1 VTPQT
6 LNMQNEATP
15 VYLAERERPFW
26 GFAELL
32 LIAALFIP
40 AVFAGGFAVEALS
53 RYLQIDPKLGLPLL
67 AAEFLGYGIVFIAL
81 ALLFGR
87 HGRPLFASLGWVA
100 QPFKPLH
107 LAVLGMVLALVVVI
121 LGNILG
127 FPNVETPFDKLL
139 NDPLSRIAI
148 AIFGV
153 SLGPII
159 EELLFRGFLQPVLV
173 DSFGVLYGILA
184 TSMLFGAMH
193 LMQNAFLW
201 QSGVLI
207 TLVGFVLGVVRHVS
221 GSTRASAITHVSYN
235 ALPFLVLLISG
246 GQTNHK

>member
-1 VTPQT
+1 MTPQ
-6 LNMQNEATP
+6 P
-15 VYLAERERPFW
+15 VYLAARERPFW

-40 AVFAGGFAVEALS
+40 AVFVGGLAVQAAS
-53 RYLQIDPKLGLPLL
+53 PYLHIDPRLGFPLL
-67 AAEFLGYGIVFIAL
+67 IAEFIGYGIVFIAL
-81 ALLFGR
+81 RVLFAR
-87 HGRPLFASLGWVA
+87 HGQPLFESLGWVA
-100 QPFKPLH
+100 QPFRPLH
-107 LAVLGMVLALVVVI
+107 LAVVGALLAVVVVI

-139 NDPLSRIAI
+139 SDLASRIAI
-148 AIFGV
+148 ALFGIT
-153 SLGPII
+153 LGPII

-173 DSFGVLYGILA
+173 DSLGVLPGILA
-184 TSMLFGAMH
+184 TSVVFGAMH

-201 QSGVLI
+201 QSGVMI

-235 ALPFLVLLISG
+235 ALPFLVLLLSG
-246 GQTNHK
+246 GTANHK

>member
-1 VTPQT
+1 MSPENTG
-6 LNMQNEATP
+6 AP
-15 VYLAERERPFW
+15 VYLAAPDRPFW

-32 LIAALFIP
+32 LVAALFLP
-40 AVFAGGFAVEALS
+40 AVFAGGFAVRTLS
-53 RYLQIDPKLGLPLL
+53 PYLHIDPSLGLPLL
-67 AAEFLGYGIVFIAL
+67 IAEFLGYGIVFIVL
-81 ALLFGR
+81 RLLFAR
-87 HGRPLFASLGWVA
+87 HGKPLFESLGWVP
-100 QPFKPLH
+100 QPFKPHH
-107 LAVLGMVLALVVVI
+107 LVVTGVVLAFVVV
-121 LGNILG
+121 LLSNLLG
-127 FPNVETPFDKLL
+127 FPNVETPFEKLL
-139 NDPLSRIAI
+139 NDTPSRVAI

-173 DSFGVLYGILA
+173 DAFGVFSGILA
-184 TSMLFGAMH
+184 TSLLFGAMH

-235 ALPFLVLLISG
+235 ALPFLMLLIAPR
-246 GQTNHK
+246 N

>member
-1 VTPQT
+1 V
-6 LNMQNEATP
+6 TP
-15 VYLAERERPFW
+15 VYLAEPDRPFW

-32 LIAALFIP
+32 LVGALFIP
-40 AVFAGGFAVEALS
+40 AVFAGSFAIQAVS
-53 RYLQIDPKLGLPLL
+53 PYLNIDPGLGFPLL
-67 AAEFLGYGIVFIAL
+67 IAEFIGYGIVFIAL
-81 ALLFGR
+81 RVLFAR
-87 HGRPLFASLGWVA
+87 HGRPLFESLGWIP
-100 QPFKPLH
+100 QPFRPLH
-107 LAVLGMVLALVVVI
+107 LAVLGIVLAFLVVV

-139 NDPLSRIAI
+139 NDTASRIAI
-148 AIFGV
+148 ALFGV
-153 SLGPII
+153 TLGPII

-173 DSFGVLYGILA
+173 DSFGVLPGILA
-184 TSMLFGAMH
+184 TSVLFGAMH

-235 ALPFLVLLISG
+235 ALPFLALLVSG
-246 GQTNHK
+246 SK